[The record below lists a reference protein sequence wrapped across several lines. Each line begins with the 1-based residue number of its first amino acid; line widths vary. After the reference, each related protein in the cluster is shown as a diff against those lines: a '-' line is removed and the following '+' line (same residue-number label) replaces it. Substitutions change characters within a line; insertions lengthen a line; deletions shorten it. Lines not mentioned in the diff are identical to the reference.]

1 MIVLLHNVHYALLHR
16 RGGTGMRPCWLKVVG
31 AAGVAF
37 LALAAGAKNLETYLY
52 LPGAA
57 WIVGGTLI
65 VVFWAY
71 RAYCMDMS
79 GDEET

>member
-1 MIVLLHNVHYALLHR
+1 M
-16 RGGTGMRPCWLKVVG
+16 PSCWLRVLG

-37 LALAAGAKNLETYLY
+37 LALGSGAKNLETYLY

-65 VVFWAY
+65 VGFWAH
-71 RAYCMDMS
+71 RMYCADIG